1 MPLGTLQRGAERY
14 NACQQPRLHPT
25 PIVRSGLLFL
35 GKNIYIDMGK
45 IELSKQNR
53 DFYEK
58 IGVEICS
65 ARIFEYWRIHNSIQE
80 TAEEF
85 NISEKAVNSH
95 LNQVSHKLYHYVH
108 KVLSD
113 LSDVQNNAQK
123 LAKMI
128 ANRDVIIKNIPDITK
143 KLLEED
149 IYDRLLVKH
158 YNGT

>member
-1 MPLGTLQRGAERY
+1 
-14 NACQQPRLHPT
+14 
-25 PIVRSGLLFL
+25 
-35 GKNIYIDMGK
+35 MGK
-45 IELSKQNR
+45 IEFTKQDR

-80 TAEEF
+80 TAEEY

-95 LNQVSHKLYHYVH
+95 LCHVAHGLYHYVH

-113 LSDVQNNAQK
+113 LREVQNNAQK
-123 LAKMI
+123 LAEMI

-149 IYDRLLVKH
+149 IYDRLLVKQ

>member
-1 MPLGTLQRGAERY
+1 
-14 NACQQPRLHPT
+14 
-25 PIVRSGLLFL
+25 
-35 GKNIYIDMGK
+35 MGK
-45 IELSKQNR
+45 IEFTEQNR
-53 DFYEK
+53 DFYRK
-58 IGVEICS
+58 IGIEICS
-65 ARIFEYWRIHNSIQE
+65 ARIFEYWRICNSIQE
-80 TAEEF
+80 TAEQF

-113 LSDVQNNAQK
+113 LSNVQNNAQK

-149 IYDRLLVKH
+149 IHDRLLVKH
-158 YNGT
+158 YSDK